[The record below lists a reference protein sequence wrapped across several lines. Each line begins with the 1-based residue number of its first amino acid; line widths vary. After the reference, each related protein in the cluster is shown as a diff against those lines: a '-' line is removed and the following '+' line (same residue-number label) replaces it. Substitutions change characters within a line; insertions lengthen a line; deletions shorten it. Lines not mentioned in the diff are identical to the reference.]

1 MYKGCITKIILHF
14 FLISIFLLV
23 IPMLFFVSFLL
34 KKIIELNFTKVVTIT
49 YNAGTEGKDTLQ
61 VEGSHIRL

>member
-14 FLISIFLLV
+14 FLISIFHLV

-49 YNAGTEGKDTLQ
+49 YNAGAEGKDTLQ